1 MTSGQFIQKKLQT
14 WAARKGISLQGSAGV
29 RGEPNYT
36 HSIEE
41 NLFDQIL
48 LPSVR
53 ASFERGAGGELRGG
67 IPTMSALHSSAAMA
81 VNLFQ
86 YWVRNGDLAALAGLL
101 EIPSLDLASA
111 DFEDCFPVCEDP
123 QRHGFNEPP
132 HLDFAFRFQDGSRVG
147 IECKLFEPYGRLDHA
162 PLRRPYLNLTDA
174 WSDIPACRALAEQLA
189 TGPAGFHRLGA
200 SQLLKHILGLKF
212 GAATAKVRLLYLYCD
227 AIGDEAAEHREE
239 IRRFRKHIEADP
251 VRFVPMSVQEF
262 ILRAVTRAREDH
274 SSYVDYLAE
283 RYL

>member
-1 MTSGQFIQKKLQT
+1 MRNDIGSVHSEEAPGLGCAQ
-14 WAARKGISLQGSAGV
+14 RDSLQGSAGV

-36 HSIEE
+36 HSIEQ

-53 ASFERGAGGELRGG
+53 ASFERGAGGELRGS

-86 YWVRNGDLAALAGLL
+86 YWVRNGDLAGLAGLL
-101 EIPSLDLASA
+101 EIPSLDVASA

-132 HLDFAFRFQDGSRVG
+132 HLDFAFRFQDGSRAG
-147 IECKLFEPYGRLDHA
+147 IECKLFEPYGRLEHA

-174 WSDIPACRALAEQLA
+174 WSDIPACRTLAEQLA
-189 TGPAGFHRLGA
+189 TGSAGFHRLGA
-200 SQLLKHILGLKF
+200 SQLLKHILGLRF
-212 GAATAKVRLLYLYCD
+212 GAATAKARLSTCTAMRSGTRLPST
-227 AIGDEAAEHREE
+227 G
-239 IRRFRKHIEADP
+239 RRFVGSESISNRIRFASFQYPSGIYPSRRDSGARKLLG
-251 VRFVPMSVQEF
+251 VR
-262 ILRAVTRAREDH
+262 
-274 SSYVDYLAE
+274 
-283 RYL
+283 